1 MEVSHAKHK
10 VYKIRYHIV
19 ICVKYRQKQL
29 YFDDRIAFLK
39 ETLLEI
45 SKRYDIKFDT
55 IGTDG
60 NHIHLFVYA
69 PPRYSPSEIIRV
81 VKTITGRKIAEKF
94 PEIKKDLWGGE
105 FWSDGGYVG
114 TVGDEVTTT
123 VIRNYILRQ
132 GSKEEKKGY
141 KQFKL
146 SDFR

>member
-19 ICVKYRQKQL
+19 ICVKYRKKIL
-29 YFDDRIAFLK
+29 YPDDRISFLK
-39 ETLLEI
+39 HILSEI
-45 SKRYDIKFDT
+45 SERYDIKFET

-60 NHIHLFVYA
+60 DHMHLFVDA
-69 PPRYSPSEIIRV
+69 PSKYSPSTIIRV
-81 VKTITGRKIAEKF
+81 VKSITGRKMVERFK
-94 PEIKKDLWGGE
+94 EIKKDLWGGE

-114 TVGDEVTTT
+114 TVGDEVTAT

-132 GSKEEKKGY
+132 GSKEEKIGY
-141 KQFKL
+141 KQFKI